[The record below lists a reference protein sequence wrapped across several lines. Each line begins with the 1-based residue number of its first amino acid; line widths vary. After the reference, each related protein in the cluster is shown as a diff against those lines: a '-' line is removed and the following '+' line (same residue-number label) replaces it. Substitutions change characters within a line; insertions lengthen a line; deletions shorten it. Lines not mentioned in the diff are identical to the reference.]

1 MEEGK
6 CKGRPSAAP
15 LSRHLP
21 RFPAPQ
27 HVPPHSLEPTGGP
40 GSPFLPGRPGP
51 SPPVTAPGSPCR
63 DREQRAGFW
72 QREPRGGRSPD
83 RRPSYSSR
91 CRRPCG
97 VWPAAPLLPPAP
109 STYRLPLWALR
120 SSLSLRTKQSKG
132 RCSVSGES
140 KGGPPWANSAPPP
153 RGPTPGRCW
162 GSRGGAPN
170 SPALHAGQAPLG
182 SPVTGSQSQD
192 SRTTPPLKQSVPPRD
207 PQGPGSLTFGPGGP
221 GRPGS
226 PGSPSAPGRP

>member
-1 MEEGK
+1 MSLDHMQVVRPYGGHAVTFRAIPGGPGGPRGSWVPQWATRSRRALMEEGK

-97 VWPAAPLLPPAP
+97 VWPAAPLLPPCP
-109 STYRLPLWALR
+109 FHLP
-120 SSLSLRTKQSKG
+120 
-132 RCSVSGES
+132 
-140 KGGPPWANSAPPP
+140 APPL
-153 RGPTPGRCW
+153 GLEVL
-162 GSRGGAPN
+162 
-170 SPALHAGQAPLG
+170 ALPEDKAEQRTMLG
-182 SPVTGSQSQD
+182 L
-192 SRTTPPLKQSVPPRD
+192 R
-207 PQGPGSLTFGPGGP
+207 
-221 GRPGS
+221 
-226 PGSPSAPGRP
+226 